1 LNRFLLTRFLGP
13 ILAVTFLLAA
23 PRLPGPALR
32 TWLAPS
38 PTPAQRTASLR
49 PVSDAVPATSAP
61 ARPTPTAVPSTATP
75 TAVPPTATPQPTPS
89 ATPRPQANGKVIF
102 VDAGH
107 GGADS
112 GAAHKNAAGVED
124 LLEKEANLWIATHLA
139 DALRA
144 KGYQVVL
151 SRSTDSFAIPGA
163 STAVELQ
170 KRVDMA
176 NQAGADLYVAIH
188 NNGNDNKSV
197 RGTEVLYCNAR
208 TFTDKNI
215 RLATLVQAA
224 LVRNLRAAG
233 YNTVDRG
240 IKDDVVRGHLAVLAP
255 ANLARATRMPGIIGE
270 SLFLSNEADAAALKR
285 ADIRQAIVQGYL
297 EGIQAYFG

>member
-1 LNRFLLTRFLGP
+1 
-13 ILAVTFLLAA
+13 VQ
-23 PRLPGPALR
+23 
-32 TWLAPS
+32 PS
-38 PTPAQRTASLR
+38 ATPA
-49 PVSDAVPATSAP
+49 PATA
-61 ARPTPTAVPSTATP
+61 TPTATATAQPTNTP
-75 TAVPPTATPQPTPS
+75 TAVPPTATPQPS
-89 ATPRPQANGKVIF
+89 ATPQPQPNGKVIF

-124 LLEKEANLWIATHLA
+124 LLEKEANLWIAQHLA

-144 KGYQVVL
+144 QGYKVVM
-151 SRSTDSFAIPGA
+151 SRTTDSFAIPGA

-176 NQAGADLYVAIH
+176 NQANADLYVAIH
-188 NNGNDNKSV
+188 NNGNDTKSV
-197 RGTEVLYCNAR
+197 SGTEVLYCNDR
-208 TFTDKNI
+208 TFSDKDI
-215 RLATLVQAA
+215 RLAHLVQDA
-224 LVRNLRAAG
+224 LVRNIRAAG

-285 ADIRQAIVQGYL
+285 VDIRQAIVQGYVD
-297 EGIQAYFG
+297 GINAYFK